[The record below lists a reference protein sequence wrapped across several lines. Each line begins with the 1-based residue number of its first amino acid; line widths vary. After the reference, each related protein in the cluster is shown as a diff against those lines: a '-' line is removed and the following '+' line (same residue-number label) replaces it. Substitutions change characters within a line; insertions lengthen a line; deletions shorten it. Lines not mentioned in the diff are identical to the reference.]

1 MPSTDLLEA
10 MGRYNEHLAEAV
22 EWVKHSPN
30 PMPVPSQIEIRPIFE
45 MEDFCEEFTPEL
57 REQEGRLREELEGR

>member
-10 MGRYNEHLAEAV
+10 MGRYNGELAEAV

-30 PMPVPSQIEIRPIFE
+30 NAPPMTPSGARK
-45 MEDFCEEFTPEL
+45 
-57 REQEGRLREELEGR
+57 R